1 VGRWGFC
8 CGNTDS
14 CSELGRGWSW
24 WSTPLTKPTII
35 MFLQLLEI
43 RKRYGYTAYRVLVP
57 LKSVLHCSV
66 PGQSYVYKLTLRCTL
81 WGRGWPLP
89 HIHVQ
94 IYYIVGPLCIIRNF
108 TLNTYKVKM
117 LKLAVLVCL
126 VALCAAQTPTRP
138 NIPETFFSPV
148 SPLCM
153 AVPPRP

>member
-14 CSELGRGWSW
+14 CSELGRGWSRQ
-24 WSTPLTKPTII
+24 STPLTKPTII

-43 RKRYGYTAYRVLVP
+43 RKRYGYTAYPVLVP
-57 LKSVLHCSV
+57 VLHCSV

-94 IYYIVGPLCIIRNF
+94 IYYIVVPLCIIRNF
-108 TLNTYKVKM
+108 TLDTYKVKM

-138 NIPETFFSPV
+138 NIPETFFSSV
-148 SPLCM
+148 SHLCM